1 MTTEE
6 TTPEPDTDRAVAGA
20 RESFDSAD
28 YSEDFAAAGPAD
40 TTVAD
45 DAPDAV
51 IDDPSPKAPPQY
63 GVGPLSIR
71 EISIL
76 GVWIVAF
83 IVSFFPI
90 YGEVGSGPSVW
101 TNGIDWVLTI
111 FVPTIAVF
119 LLILRRFSPEGIR
132 RVGSLGV
139 DQFASVAF
147 SVSTVI
153 WLGILWSSFVAL
165 AGARVF
171 FATWVVFVEFFLM
184 LAGVVLTVFAPF
196 IRVLGEDF
204 RHRTEVVAHRSA
216 RPARLIEARPATER
230 RAPAAAAHEA
240 SAAAASTTVVDTTAS
255 DDPYAEYTETHNDP
269 YAYAGGQDST
279 VDYAAAAEQDS
290 ATQAT
295 AAQAPAAHQAFWA
308 LSPVE
313 RDVVDEDG
321 SPLFTV
327 GPTAWALVIE
337 DRGSSFVVRHEDGRI
352 GTLND
357 ISGIT
362 RG

>member
-40 TTVAD
+40 TTVTD

-153 WLGILWSSFVAL
+153 WLGILLELVRRSRRCS
-165 AGARVF
+165 R
-171 FATWVVFVEFFLM
+171 FLRD
-184 LAGVVLTVFAPF
+184 LGRLR
-196 IRVLGEDF
+196 RVLPD
-204 RHRTEVVAHRSA
+204 A
-216 RPARLIEARPATER
+216 RRRCPDCLRPVH
-230 RAPAAAAHEA
+230 P
-240 SAAAASTTVVDTTAS
+240 
-255 DDPYAEYTETHNDP
+255 
-269 YAYAGGQDST
+269 
-279 VDYAAAAEQDS
+279 
-290 ATQAT
+290 
-295 AAQAPAAHQAFWA
+295 
-308 LSPVE
+308 
-313 RDVVDEDG
+313 
-321 SPLFTV
+321 
-327 GPTAWALVIE
+327 GP
-337 DRGSSFVVRHEDGRI
+337 R
-352 GTLND
+352 
-357 ISGIT
+357 
-362 RG
+362 